1 MSKTY
6 VNTALYVDDVQL
18 AKRLNLPK
26 ADAEF
31 FNYHEDK
38 NSFPKREPDFANQR
52 YWPAVVAWFD
62 AECGIGDRRPYFKG
76 DDKDAW
82 QKYPVT
88 KKKRKTRW
96 GE

>member
-6 VNTALYVDDVQL
+6 ATQALYVDDVQC
-18 AKRLNLPK
+18 AKRLNLPR
-26 ADAEF
+26 ADTEF
-31 FNYHEDK
+31 FKYYEDK
-38 NSFPKREPDFANQR
+38 HGFPKREPDFANKR

-62 AECGIGDRRPYFKG
+62 HEFGIGDRRPYFR
-76 DDKDAW
+76 DERPDW
-82 QKYPVT
+82 EKYPS